1 MQRKKLVRIT
11 TVPLSLEKLLEGQ
24 LSYNSTYFEVIAISS
39 EEERLKVFAQNEGL
53 RYFPLN
59 LTRKITLLKDIIAV
73 IKLYKFL
80 KKEKPAIVHTHTPK
94 AGIVGMMAAWLA
106 GVPSRLHTVAGLPLM
121 EATGFKR
128 TVLNFVEKLTYRFA
142 TKVYPNSKGLYDFI
156 LSEKFTKPSKLSMI
170 GKGSSNGIDTTY
182 FNPLH
187 YSENDKT
194 TLRNELK
201 IPKNHFLYIFVGR
214 LVKDKGINELIT
226 AFSKFAETNDRV
238 SLLLVG
244 PFEND
249 LDPLQNE
256 TIRTIEDH
264 SSIYPVGYQ
273 NDVRPY
279 FAIADAL
286 VFPSYREGFPNVVMQ
301 AGAMGLPSI
310 VTDIN
315 GCNEIIIHRLNGLII
330 PPKNLEAL
338 AKAMRLLMEDINLY
352 QQLQGNA
359 RAQITNRFE
368 QQQVWDAL
376 LEEYQMLL
384 KQKSRK

>member
-24 LSYNSTYFEVIAISS
+24 LSYISTYFEAIAISS
-39 EEERLKVFAQNEGL
+39 EEERLKVFAQKEGL

-59 LTRKITLLKDIIAV
+59 LTRKITPLKDIIAV

-106 GVPSRLHTVAGLPLM
+106 GIPNRLHTVAGLPLM
-121 EATGFKR
+121 EAKGFKR
-128 TVLNFVEKLTYRFA
+128 KLLNSVEKLTYRFA
-142 TKVYPNSKGLYDFI
+142 TRVYPNSKGLYDFI
-156 LSEKFTKPSKLSMI
+156 IAEKFTTPSKLSII

-226 AFSKFAETNDRV
+226 AFSKLAETNDRV

-249 LDPLQNE
+249 LDPLKNE

-315 GCNEIIIHRLNGLII
+315 GCNEIIQQGINGLII
-330 PPKNLEAL
+330 PPKNE
-338 AKAMRLLMEDINLY
+338 E
-352 QQLQGNA
+352 
-359 RAQITNRFE
+359 
-368 QQQVWDAL
+368 AL
-376 LEEYQMLL
+376 LESMQKLATNQKLYNELMSSSRQVIVENYNRKEVWEALL
-384 KQKSRK
+384 KEYRKMCKK